1 MTIWL
6 IISGIIAP
14 ALFWIGYLY
23 YKDRYQP
30 EPLIAIGSTY
40 IFGFIMAFVC
50 SNLYTLL
57 PLIKIPTDPSY
68 LMENNRILFFIY
80 AVGVVGVLEE
90 LCKFIPFLLIIYT
103 FKKFDEKIDG
113 IIYASLI
120 ALGFA
125 SYENLLYLPYL
136 DGFELFGRAVASPL
150 THTIF
155 SSLWGYRVGVAKLE
169 KKSIFKASINGLLLA
184 IFLHGL
190 FDFLT
195 TAATLRI
202 FSALLILIIW
212 VWRIIIIEKP
222 EQGN

>member
-6 IISGIIAP
+6 MISGIIVP
-14 ALFWIGYLY
+14 AIFWIGYFY

-30 EPLIAIGSTY
+30 EPLLALGTTY
-40 IFGFIMAFVC
+40 IFGFLMAFAC
-50 SNLYTLL
+50 SLLYTFL
-57 PLIKIPTDPSY
+57 PLVRIPADPSY
-68 LMENNRILFFIY
+68 LMEKNRILFFIY
-80 AVGVVGVLEE
+80 AIGIVGVLEE
-90 LCKFIPFLLIIYT
+90 LCKFAPFLLIIFK

-113 IIYASLI
+113 IIYASAI

-125 SYENLLYLPYL
+125 SYENLTYLSYL
-136 DGFELFGRAVASPL
+136 EGFELFGRAVASPL

-155 SSLWGYRVGVAKLE
+155 ASLWGYTVGIAKIM
-169 KKSIFKASINGLLLA
+169 KKSILIASIKGLVLA

-195 TAATLRI
+195 TSVSLRI

-212 VWRIIIIEKP
+212 TWRIMLIEKLNP
-222 EQGN
+222 KK

>member
-6 IISGIIAP
+6 MISGILAP
-14 ALFWIGYLY
+14 AIFWIGYFY
-23 YKDRYQP
+23 YKDRYKP
-30 EPLIAIGSTY
+30 EPLLAIGTTY
-40 IFGFIMAFVC
+40 MSGFLMAIVC
-50 SNLYTLL
+50 SQFYNLL
-57 PLIKIPTDPSY
+57 PLVKIPSDPSF

-80 AVGVVGVLEE
+80 AVGIVGVLEE
-90 LCKFIPFLLIIYT
+90 LCKFIPFLLIIYK

-125 SYENLLYLPYL
+125 SYENLAYLSYL
-136 DGFELFGRAVASPL
+136 EGFELFGRAVASPL

-155 SSLWGYRVGVAKLE
+155 SSLWGYKVGVARLE
-169 KKSIFKASINGLLLA
+169 KQSILKASISGLVLA

-195 TAATLRI
+195 TSTTLRI

-212 VWRIIIIEKP
+212 IWRIIIIEKP
-222 EQGN
+222 DPEK